1 MKPQPQPIY
10 LFADSQL
17 LFWRDGG
24 NLFLDSV
31 VRLVTRDSPGA
42 AYLGASNGDAPE
54 YYSIFEAAMD
64 GAGVRN
70 CRMIPRSFPAD
81 ARSFLSEADIIL
93 LAGGDVETGWDV
105 FVETGMGELVV
116 RRYHE
121 GAVLM
126 GVSAGAAQ
134 LGLYGLSERAASGAG
149 PAETFGLVPF
159 VIDAHDEGQGWG
171 RLRRAVRHLSGAA
184 KGIGIPAGGGLIYH
198 PDRRV
203 EAIRRPLHELSAEGG
218 EVRDA
223 LLLPK
228 PREGEKLVED

>member
-24 NLFLDSV
+24 SLFLDSIR
-31 VRLVTRDSPGA
+31 RLARRDSSRA

-54 YYSIFEAAMD
+54 YYSIFEAAMA

-70 CRMIPRSFPAD
+70 CRMILSPFPAED
-81 ARSFLSEADIIL
+81 QSFLSEADIIL
-93 LAGGDVETGWDV
+93 LAGGDVERGWGV
-105 FVETGMGELVV
+105 FVETGMRESVV
-116 RRYHE
+116 GRYYE

-134 LGLYGLSERAASGAG
+134 LGQYGFIERGASS
-149 PAETFGLVPF
+149 AELVSTFGLAPF
-159 VIDAHDEGQGWG
+159 VIDAHDEGRKWG
-171 RLRRAVRHLSGAA
+171 RLRRAVRLLDGAV
-184 KGIGIPAGGGLIYH
+184 KGIGIPTGGGSIYY
-198 PDRRV
+198 PDGRL

-218 EVRDA
+218 GITET
-223 LLLPK
+223 LLLPSQ
-228 PREGEKLVED
+228 GEVG